1 MKTLK
6 NTLNGTRLSKLNTG
20 KKWLIAGTL
29 GALLVVVLG
38 YSSPFTPVNPGSG
51 SISVTV
57 KYKGTAP
64 KLSAFKVTKDVSSCS
79 HEVPNETI
87 IVGIG
92 NGIKNTM
99 VYVKGA
105 QGAIEPKDYVLNN
118 IGCVFTPRVGFATKG
133 SKFVMKN
140 SDDVMHN
147 THGYFVVGKM
157 KKTIVNVALPKKGS
171 TISNTRAL
179 RNPGL
184 IEVKCD
190 AHEWMSATI
199 MVMSHPY
206 FAVTDNSGKA
216 TIKNVPAGEYDL
228 VFYHEALGEQT
239 KKVKVEA
246 GKTAAVSIE
255 LSK

>member
-1 MKTLK
+1 M
-6 NTLNGTRLSKLNTG
+6 SKLNTG

-51 SISVTV
+51 SISVAV

-79 HEVPNETI
+79 HEVRNETI
-87 IVGIG
+87 IVGSG

-105 QGAIEPKDYVLNN
+105 QGTVEPKDYVLNN
-118 IGCVFTPRVGFATKG
+118 ESCVFTPHVGFAAKG
-133 SKFVMKN
+133 SKLIMKN

-147 THGYFVVGKM
+147 THMYFVVGKM

-171 TISNTRAL
+171 TISNTRAF

-184 IEVKCD
+184 VEVKCD
-190 AHEWMSATI
+190 AHEWMSAII
-199 MVMSHPY
+199 MVMDHPF
-206 FAVTDNSGKA
+206 FAVTDNNGKA
-216 TIKNVPAGEYDL
+216 IIKNVPAGEFDL
-228 VFYHEALGEQT
+228 VFFHEALGELS
-239 KKVKVEA
+239 KKVTVEA
-246 GKTAAVSIE
+246 GTTAEVVIE
-255 LSK
+255 MAK